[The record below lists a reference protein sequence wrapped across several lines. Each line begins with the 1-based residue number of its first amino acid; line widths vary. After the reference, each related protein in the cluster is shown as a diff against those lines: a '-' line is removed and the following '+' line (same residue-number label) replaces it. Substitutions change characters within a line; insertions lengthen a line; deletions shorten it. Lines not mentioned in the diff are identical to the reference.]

1 MNIFDFVIVHICL
14 QNNWIIHIEKK
25 QIDANYEVVVLLATL
40 NNKTTNKI
48 SVNFKFYN
56 TPTKSELKFI

>member
-1 MNIFDFVIVHICL
+1 MR
-14 QNNWIIHIEKK
+14 IEEK
-25 QIDANYEVVVLLATL
+25 QIGANYEVVLLLATL

-56 TPTKSELKFI
+56 TPTKSELKFIQCIYVYYV